1 MGEFGEN
8 CGIIVLV
15 PIFKRENLL
24 TGKEKSNMTCTVS
37 KSSQRTL
44 LGAYQ
49 RSVMGERTEYRLEMD
64 QESGRARFH
73 IVVLRGEEWAAV
85 DIGDDILS
93 VLDLFSK
100 IVEGGVF
107 PYTLPEVAEDYRK
120 NEEIYSEK
128 SR

>member
-1 MGEFGEN
+1 
-8 CGIIVLV
+8 
-15 PIFKRENLL
+15 
-24 TGKEKSNMTCTVS
+24 MTCAVS
-37 KSSQRTL
+37 KSSQRTV

-49 RSVMGERTEYRLEMD
+49 RSVIGEKIEYRLEMD

-100 IVEGGVF
+100 IINNIGYSITSKILKYAA
-107 PYTLPEVAEDYRK
+107 PRIANSAAELKIKY
-120 NEEIYSEK
+120 IQIP
-128 SR
+128 